1 MLDSVLRE
9 AVEAVAG
16 AAVTGSAS
24 LRGGC
29 IAEIYRIDLADGRRL
44 VAKLGG
50 TRGDLVLEGFMLAYL
65 GRESRLPVPAVLSA
79 EPDLLLMEYL
89 ETAGTTTPEVE
100 RHAAELV
107 ADLHGIAGPYFG
119 FARDTLIASLPQP
132 NPPTESWL
140 DFFRDHRLLH
150 MGREATRAGRL
161 PAPTLARLERFA
173 GRLDRWLA
181 EPARP
186 ALIHGDMWGGNV
198 LCRDGRIA
206 GFVDPAIHYADPE
219 VELAFTTLF
228 GTFGAAF
235 FERYQEI
242 RPLAPGFFEARRLIY
257 NLYPLLVHTRLFG
270 GRYPETVA
278 RVLERFGC

>member
-1 MLDSVLRE
+1 MLDSILRE
-9 AVEAVAG
+9 AVEEAAG

-29 IAEIYRIDLADGRRL
+29 IAETYRIDLADGRRL
-44 VAKLGG
+44 VAKRGG
-50 TRGDLVLEGFMLAYL
+50 TRGDLVLEGLMLAYL
-65 GRESRLPVPAVLSA
+65 GHESRLPVPAVLSA
-79 EPDLLLMEYL
+79 EPDLLLMEFL
-89 ETAGTTTPEVE
+89 ETAGTITPEVE

-119 FARDTLIASLPQP
+119 FERDTLIASLPQP
-132 NPPTESWL
+132 NPPTDSWI

-150 MGREATRAGRL
+150 MGREAAAAGRL
-161 PAPTLARLERFA
+161 PAPTQARLER
-173 GRLDRWLA
+173 WLI

-186 ALIHGDMWGGNV
+186 ALVHGDMWTGNV

-206 GFVDPAIHYADPE
+206 GFADPAIHYAGPE

-235 FERYQEI
+235 FERYHEI
-242 RPLAPGFFEARRLIY
+242 RPLAPGFFETRRLIY

-270 GRYPETVA
+270 GPYPETVA
-278 RVLERFGC
+278 RVLERFGF